1 MQAVKDF
8 AKFSEQ
14 EARESSELNLLLR
27 RQIANMGNRINDL
40 STQFCQEYKDKYKEP
55 QASIFGFYVDFE
67 NIVELLIAMKHY
79 KEPISDIELFHIVLA
94 HAFPSLLFHSDYL
107 ISEVKGDF
115 PLFVFNNTSH
125 ENFARFLRIF
135 NKSTT
140 FIVKGVKAIP
150 DNSSVNTNYGRYI
163 FDENDSFFHNLKQCL
178 HLDADFSMLLNLTGY
193 EFENYENKNTRCRFH
208 LEDFIDFAEINLAP
222 S

>member
-14 EARESSELNLLLR
+14 EARESSELNLLLC
-27 RQIANMGNRINDL
+27 RQIVNMRNRINDL

-55 QASIFGFYVDFE
+55 PASIFGFYVDFE
-67 NIVELLIAMKHY
+67 NIVELLITMKHY
-79 KEPISDIELFHIVLA
+79 KKPISDIELFHIVLA

-140 FIVKGVKAIP
+140 FIVKGVKVIP

-208 LEDFIDFAEINLAP
+208 LEDFIDFAEIDLAL

>member
-1 MQAVKDF
+1 MQTIKDF

-14 EARESSELNLLLR
+14 EARESSELKLLLR
-27 RQIANMGNRINDL
+27 REIVNMRNRINDL
-40 STQFCQEYKDKYKEP
+40 STQFRQEYKDKYKEP
-55 QASIFGFYVDFE
+55 PASVLGFYVDFE
-67 NIVELLIAMKHY
+67 NIVELLITMKHY

-94 HAFPSLLFHSDYL
+94 HAFPSLLFYSDYE

-135 NKSTT
+135 NKSTA
-140 FIVKGVKAIP
+140 FIVKGVKVVP
-150 DNSSVNTNYGRYI
+150 DNSSVYRFHDRYI

-178 HLDADFSMLLNLTGY
+178 HLDADFSILLSLTGY
-193 EFENYENKNTRCRFH
+193 EFEN
-208 LEDFIDFAEINLAP
+208 
-222 S
+222 